1 MPKKAKIKKV
11 PKIKEGCD
19 ATTKCVYDIPNEIV
33 KDSKIKSKD
42 VFEGLDKKKSKVP
55 KGSHRMK
62 DGSVMKDSAMKKK
75 SSTKKKSTKAKKY

>member
-33 KDSKIKSKD
+33 RDSKIKSKD
-42 VFEGLDKKKSKVP
+42 VFEGLNKK
-55 KGSHRMK
+55 
-62 DGSVMKDSAMKKK
+62 KDSAMKKK
-75 SSTKKKSTKAKKY
+75 SSTKKKTPKDKKY